1 MSLKTIIHMI
11 KLMSKDS
18 LCIQQ
23 KDCAGC
29 PQATEGILI
38 HRYMLRGQHIP
49 KDKCTQNCMLFIIK
63 GELLVN
69 SDEYPGTTLH
79 DKQFILQAIGSKHE
93 ALALTDTE
101 YIVFWFNE
109 LPLLCEDRY
118 REIIDQAEA
127 PLAYTPLVM
136 DHRLLNLV
144 TDMAAYLDEPVPP
157 CNKFINLKCQELVYL
172 ITNYYPLPQLK
183 SFFHPISSY
192 TESFHYFVMQNY
204 TKVKNVEEFA
214 HLGGYTTTTFRR
226 LFRNFYGIPVYEWIL
241 EKKREGILEDLQH
254 SNMRITEICNRYGFD
269 SLSHLAHFCKDS
281 FGDTPRA
288 LRKKAA
294 NGEKIGKITD

>member
-1 MSLKTIIHMI
+1 M
-11 KLMSKDS
+11 
-18 LCIQQ
+18 CIR
-23 KDCAGC
+23 D
-29 PQATEGILI
+29 
-38 HRYMLRGQHIP
+38 R
-49 KDKCTQNCMLFIIK
+49 
-63 GELLVN
+63 
-69 SDEYPGTTLH
+69 
-79 DKQFILQAIGSKHE
+79 
-93 ALALTDTE
+93 
-101 YIVFWFNE
+101 FNE

-204 TKVKNVEEFA
+204 TKVD
-214 HLGGYTTTTFRR
+214 
-226 LFRNFYGIPVYEWIL
+226 VY
-241 EKKREGILEDLQH
+241 KRQVYQH
-254 SNMRITEICNRYGFD
+254 ACPDCASVQATAF
-269 SLSHLAHFCKDS
+269 L
-281 FGDTPRA
+281 PRS
-288 LRKKAA
+288 
-294 NGEKIGKITD
+294 

>member
-11 KLMSKDS
+11 ELMSKDS

-29 PQATEGILI
+29 PKATEGILI
-38 HRYMLRGQHIP
+38 HRHMLRGQHIP

-254 SNMRITEICNRYGFD
+254 S
-269 SLSHLAHFCKDS
+269 K
-281 FGDTPRA
+281 
-288 LRKKAA
+288 
-294 NGEKIGKITD
+294 

>member
-1 MSLKTIIHMI
+1 MI
-11 KLMSKDS
+11 ELMSKDS

-29 PQATEGILI
+29 PKATEGILI
-38 HRYMLRGQHIP
+38 HRHMLRGQHIP

-157 CNKFINLKCQELVYL
+157 A
-172 ITNYYPLPQLK
+172 TN
-183 SFFHPISSY
+183 SS
-192 TESFHYFVMQNY
+192 T
-204 TKVKNVEEFA
+204 
-214 HLGGYTTTTFRR
+214 
-226 LFRNFYGIPVYEWIL
+226 
-241 EKKREGILEDLQH
+241 
-254 SNMRITEICNRYGFD
+254 
-269 SLSHLAHFCKDS
+269 
-281 FGDTPRA
+281 
-288 LRKKAA
+288 
-294 NGEKIGKITD
+294 

>member
-11 KLMSKDS
+11 ELMSKDS

-29 PQATEGILI
+29 PKATEGILI
-38 HRYMLRGQHIP
+38 HRHMLRGQHIP

-204 TKVKNVEEFA
+204 TKV
-214 HLGGYTTTTFRR
+214 
-226 LFRNFYGIPVYEWIL
+226 
-241 EKKREGILEDLQH
+241 
-254 SNMRITEICNRYGFD
+254 
-269 SLSHLAHFCKDS
+269 
-281 FGDTPRA
+281 
-288 LRKKAA
+288 
-294 NGEKIGKITD
+294 